1 MRTKKI
7 KEEQKDDDEF
17 MTKGEFRKSFFEWI
31 NKVEKFAE
39 DLDANER
46 TSKKALKNVEEFK
59 EFASKQVKELCCDI
73 KALLAMIQTQ
83 QKLFLKIVDL
93 NEMVDETLSNA
104 LLAIR
109 QNEYLQAWYPEQ
121 QGHPQQ
127 KVVGKWPNT

>member
-1 MRTKKI
+1 MAKKN
-7 KEEQKDDDEF
+7 KEQHQDDDQL
-17 MTKGEFRKSFFEWI
+17 MTKGEFRKNFSDLI
-31 NKVEKFAE
+31 NKIEHFAE
-39 DLDANER
+39 DLDANGKVSR
-46 TSKKALKNVEEFK
+46 KALKNVDEFK

-73 KALLAMIQTQ
+73 KALIAMIQTQ

-127 KVVGKWPNT
+127 KVVGKWPNS